1 MRSRRWP
8 GRAGA
13 TLILAMFFVLLL
25 AVVGVLVVRYAGR
38 ERIKSA
44 QLVSKER
51 AFACAEAG
59 LQYGRRFFGMTY
71 EASHG
76 WNDYLDGTLPGYRY
90 DPAPTLDG
98 PVVTDAMITASTDQT
113 LGRTR
118 GAFDGSTYDP
128 GTTYPPPPESGL
140 PMFWVTIRDDEPPS
154 DQNNKGKRDNNE
166 AAVVRSQCTAFYYED
181 GGDRT
186 AVVEGLLVHVQNASG
201 YGNAQVT
208 SNSPDIL
215 GQMGTQ

>member
-1 MRSRRWP
+1 MRACGRP
-8 GRAGA
+8 GKGGSM
-13 TLILAMFFVLLL
+13 LILAMFFVLLL
-25 AVVGVLVVRYAGR
+25 AVVGILVVRHAGR
-38 ERIKSA
+38 DRILSA

-71 EASHG
+71 EVSHG
-76 WNDYLDGTLPGYRY
+76 WNDYLNGTLPGYRY
-90 DPAPTLDG
+90 DSKLDSAPTAA
-98 PVVTDAMITASTDQT
+98 TIDAASNSTKD
-113 LGRTR
+113 RIR
-118 GAFDGSTYDP
+118 GAFDGGAYDP
-128 GTTYPPPPESGL
+128 GTTYNGL
-140 PMFWVTIRDDEPPS
+140 PMFWVSIHDDDDEPAS
-154 DQNNKGKRDNNE
+154 GQTNDRTHDNNE
-166 AAVVRSQCTAFYYED
+166 AVIVRSQCTAFYYED

>member
-1 MRSRRWP
+1 MRASGRP
-8 GRAGA
+8 GQGGSM
-13 TLILAMFFVLLL
+13 LILAMFFVLLL
-25 AVVGVLVVRYAGR
+25 AVVGILVVRHAGR
-38 ERIKSA
+38 DRILSA
-44 QLVSKER
+44 QLVTKER

-59 LQYGRRFFGMTY
+59 LQYGRRFFGMSY

-76 WNDYLDGTLPGYRY
+76 WNDYLNGTLPGYRY
-90 DPAPTLDG
+90 DSNLDG
-98 PVVTDAMITASTDQT
+98 AVVTAAMIKAAGDVTQ
-113 LGRTR
+113 GRVF
-118 GAFDGSTYDP
+118 GAFDGGTYDP
-128 GTTYPPPPESGL
+128 GTTYPPPNGS
-140 PMFWVTIRDDEPPS
+140 PMFWVSIRDDDDEPAS
-154 DQNNKGKRDNNE
+154 GQTNDRTHDNNE
-166 AAVVRSQCTAFYYED
+166 AVIVRSQCTAFYYEE

>member
-1 MRSRRWP
+1 MRLRRCP
-8 GRAGA
+8 GQAGA

-25 AVVGVLVVRYAGR
+25 AVVGVLVVRHAGR
-38 ERIKSA
+38 DRIKSA

-59 LQYGRRFFGMTY
+59 LQYGRRFFGMNY

-76 WNDYLDGTLPGYRY
+76 WNDYLNGTLPGYRY
-90 DPAPTLDG
+90 DSDATLDG
-98 PVVTDAMITASTDQT
+98 SAVTDAMITASTDQT
-113 LGRTR
+113 AGRTR
-118 GAFDGSTYDP
+118 GKFDGTTYDP
-128 GTTYPPPPESGL
+128 GTL
-140 PMFWVTIRDDEPPS
+140 DNNNNPMFWVSIHDDDDEPAS
-154 DQNNKGKRDNNE
+154 GQTNDRTHDNNE
-166 AAVVRSQCTAFYYED
+166 AVIVRSQCTAFYYEE

-186 AVVEGLLVHVQNASG
+186 AVVEGLLIHVQNASG

>member
-1 MRSRRWP
+1 M
-8 GRAGA
+8 RAGA
-13 TLILAMFFVLLL
+13 RRRPGQGGSMLILAMFFVLLL
-25 AVVGVLVVRYAGR
+25 AVVGILVVRHAGR
-38 ERIKSA
+38 DRILSA

-59 LQYGRRFFGMTY
+59 LQYGRRFFGMNY

-76 WNDYLDGTLPGYRY
+76 WNDYLNGTLPGYRY
-90 DPAPTLDG
+90 DSDPTLDG
-98 PVVTDAMITASTDQT
+98 PVVTDAMINASTDQT
-113 LGRTR
+113 SGKTR
-118 GAFDGSTYDP
+118 GAFDGAYDP
-128 GTTYPPPPESGL
+128 GTTYNGF
-140 PMFWVTIRDDEPPS
+140 PMFWVSIRDDDDEPAS
-154 DQNNKGKRDNNE
+154 GQLNDRTRDNNE
-166 AAVVRSQCTAFYYED
+166 AVVVRSQCTAFYYED